1 MKNALTKYFLGFF
14 SAIVALLAALTGY
27 QKLCLKLARRKKDST
42 HLMELYHAKEGALAY
57 RSIGHGRPLLL
68 LHSMMLGASHREWD
82 AVIDALA
89 EEYHVYAPDLPGF
102 GNSFY
107 PKRPWTAYQ
116 YVTILHQFIEEVIG
130 RPVCLCGANGGADFG
145 LLLSLLHPESVRRIV
160 LISPEG
166 IGNGFATNE
175 DTKQLPFLLSPI
187 VGTERFLLGTG
198 KRKIKASLEQAIFAK
213 ETISA
218 ELLRQYANAARFGSH
233 AQVSF
238 ACLAARFWAADT
250 KTAFARL
257 SAPFLMIWGEENR
270 TNPICHLETAEKM
283 KEFGSFA
290 LFEKTA
296 ALPHM
301 ENSKAFL
308 ENIKEFLK

>member
-1 MKNALTKYFLGFF
+1 MKNALAKYFFGFF
-14 SAIVALLAALTGY
+14 GAVGALLAGLAGY
-27 QKLCLKLARRKKDST
+27 QQLCLKQARKKRDDT
-42 HLMELYHAKEGALAY
+42 HFMETYRAREGTLAY
-57 RSIGHGRPLLL
+57 RSVGHGKPLLL
-68 LHSMMLGASHREWD
+68 VHSMMLGASNREWD

-107 PKRPWTAYQ
+107 PEKPWTAYQ
-116 YVTILHQFIEEVIG
+116 YATILHQFIEDVIG
-130 RPVCLCGANGGADFG
+130 CPVCLCGANGGADFG
-145 LLLSLLHPESVRRIV
+145 LLLSLLHPESIRRLV

-166 IGNGFATNE
+166 IGSGFATNE
-175 DTKQLPFLLSPI
+175 DTKELSLLLSPI
-187 VGTERFLLGTG
+187 AGTEHFLLGTS

-213 ETISA
+213 ETVSA
-218 ELLRQYANAARFGSH
+218 ELLQRYANAARFGSH
-233 AQVSF
+233 AQVTF

-250 KTAFARL
+250 KPAFAKL
-257 SAPFLMIWGEENR
+257 SVPFLMIWGEENR
-270 TNPICHLETAEKM
+270 TNPTCHFDTAEKM
-283 KEFGSFA
+283 KDFGSFA